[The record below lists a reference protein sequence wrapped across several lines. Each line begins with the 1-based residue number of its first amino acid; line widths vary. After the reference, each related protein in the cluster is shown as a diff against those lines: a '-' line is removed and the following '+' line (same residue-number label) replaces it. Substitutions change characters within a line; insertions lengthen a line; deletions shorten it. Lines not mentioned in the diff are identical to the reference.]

1 MPSSARKSSVSSA
14 RRSIQKAH
22 VPYRGDNLEVGK
34 RTGVQIPRIERRSD
48 GFEPF
53 EELLREAD
61 KRTPP
66 RVKGIRKSK
75 PAVRQ
80 TALDEVD
87 GEMSMDIDD
96 SALSFNISA
105 LPYSYMRYVH

>member
-1 MPSSARKSSVSSA
+1 MPSSARKSSISSA
-14 RRSIQKAH
+14 RRTTQRAH

-66 RVKGIRKSK
+66 KVKGIRKSK
-75 PAVRQ
+75 PAQQQPVFDD
-80 TALDEVD
+80 AD

-96 SALSFNISA
+96 STLSFNF
-105 LPYSYMRYVH
+105 LPPRVYICGYLP